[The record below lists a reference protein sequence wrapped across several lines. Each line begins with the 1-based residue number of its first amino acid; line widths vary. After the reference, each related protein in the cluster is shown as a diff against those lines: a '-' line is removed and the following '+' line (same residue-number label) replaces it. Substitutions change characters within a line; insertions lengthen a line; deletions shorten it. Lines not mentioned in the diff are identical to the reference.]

1 MNIQIAKRRKLL
13 LQLIILFLVACSS
26 NENVNIQKIIIEDGM
41 NYYGEKFNQQDAIAL
56 NEFVVLAKNTDT
68 LEIKLKVGISEVCQ
82 TKGCWMK
89 VNLLGGEKMVVSF
102 LEHNLFIPK
111 DVAGKSCIIMG
122 KTFLRPVSVEMQKQY
137 AKDLGDLTRLVDAI
151 NESIIQRCFIASGII
166 IKE

>member
-1 MNIQIAKRRKLL
+1 MNIQITKTRKLL
-13 LQLIILFLVACSS
+13 SQLIILFLFACSS
-26 NENVNIQKIIIEDGM
+26 NENVNTQKIIIEDGM
-41 NYYGEKFNQQDAIAL
+41 NYYGEKFNQQNAIAVK
-56 NEFVVLAKNTDT
+56 EFMVLANNTDT
-68 LEIKLKVGISEVCQ
+68 LETKLKVGISEVCQ

-89 VNLLGGEKMVVSF
+89 VNLSGGEKMVVSF

-111 DVAGKSCIIMG
+111 DVAGKSCIVMG

-137 AKDLGDLTRLVDAI
+137 AKDLGEETRLVDAI